1 LGILRFVAVRA
12 VLGVLTLF
20 AVSLLLYLG
29 TQLLPGDVASALLGQ
44 SATPEALAV
53 LRAKLGLNE
62 PAYLRYLH
70 WLWGVVH
77 GNLGNSLTSGEPIA
91 AALIPRLINTL
102 FLAGYAAIIA
112 VPLALGLGIL
122 SSIREGSIMD
132 RAASI
137 ISLATISFPEFFVSY
152 ILIVIFASQLGWLP
166 SLATVYD
173 GMGFW
178 DRVDATTLPAITLTL
193 VVVAHMLR
201 MTRTSTLAVMS
212 TPYVETAFLKGLS
225 RSRVVL
231 NHALPNALGPIINVV
246 AINLAYLVVG
256 VVVVEVVFV
265 YPGVGQLMVDAVT
278 KRDLPTVQACG
289 LVFAIV
295 FIGLNTIADICASLA
310 NPRLRGRKRH

>member
-1 LGILRFVAVRA
+1 MAVRA

>member
-1 LGILRFVAVRA
+1 VEIARFMVVRA
-12 VLGVLTLF
+12 GLGVLTLL
-20 AVSLLLYLG
+20 AVSILLYLG

-53 LRAKLGLNE
+53 LRAKLGLDT
-62 PAYLRYLH
+62 PAYLRYLR

-77 GNLGNSLTSGEPIA
+77 GDLGTSLTTGTPIA
-91 AALIPRLINTL
+91 SVLLPRLANTL
-102 FLAGYAAIIA
+102 FLAAYAALVA
-112 VPLALGLGIL
+112 VPVAVGLGIL
-122 SSIREGSIMD
+122 AAIREGGILD
-132 RAASI
+132 RVSTTA
-137 ISLATISFPEFFVSY
+137 SLAAISFPEFFVSY

-178 DRVDATTLPAITLTL
+178 DRIDATTLPALTLTL

-212 TPYVETAFLKGLS
+212 APYVETAFLKGLS
-225 RSRVVL
+225 RRQVVL
-231 NHALPNALGPIINVV
+231 NHALPNALGPIIAVV
-246 AINLAYLVVG
+246 ALNLAYLIVG

-265 YPGVGQLMVDAVT
+265 YPGVGQLMVDAVS

-289 LVFAIV
+289 LVFAV
-295 FIGLNTIADICASLA
+295 AFIGLNTLADILSALA
-310 NPRLRGRKRH
+310 NPRLRGRHGR

>member
-1 LGILRFVAVRA
+1 MRA

>member
-1 LGILRFVAVRA
+1 VAVRA

-122 SSIREGSIMD
+122 SAIREGSIMD